1 MSARGKWA
9 RPSINDRFASRYL
22 IDVKSGC
29 WEWQGKKNAYGYGVL
44 QKNGG
49 GWVLAH
55 RFAAQ
60 NSGLVIDGLFV
71 CHKCDNPACVNPSH
85 LFVGTP
91 ADNSQDMARK
101 GRSTKAERNPM
112 SKLGRDEVAAIKSNR
127 TTSAEML
134 AAQYGVSAGTI
145 RNYRAGRTW
154 SEA

>member
-1 MSARGKWA
+1 MTGRGKWP
-9 RPSINDRFASRYL
+9 RPSIEERFATRYS
-22 IDVKSGC
+22 IEVVTGC

-49 GWVLAH
+49 GWFLAH
-55 RFAAQ
+55 RLSAQ
-60 NSGLVIDGLFV
+60 MAGLSIEGFCV
-71 CHKCDNPACVNPSH
+71 CHTCDNPACVNPDH

-91 ADNSQDMARK
+91 ADNSRDMAKK

-112 SKLGRDEVAAIKSNR
+112 SKLGRDKIAAIKSDKA
-127 TTSAEML
+127 TPAKIL
-134 AAQYGVSAGTI
+134 AAQHGVSAETI